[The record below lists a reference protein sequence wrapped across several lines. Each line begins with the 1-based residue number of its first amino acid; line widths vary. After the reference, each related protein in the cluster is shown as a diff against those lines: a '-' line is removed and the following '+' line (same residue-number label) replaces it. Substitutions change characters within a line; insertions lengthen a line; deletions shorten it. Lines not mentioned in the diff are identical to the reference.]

1 MIRFI
6 HAADLHLDTPF
17 SGLEQTS
24 KELAEKL
31 RRAPFVS
38 FGKIVDLAIEK
49 AVDFVLLSGDLYNTK
64 QVNIKHK
71 VYLLNNFSG

>member
-24 KELAEKL
+24 KKLAEKL
-31 RRAPFVS
+31 RERLCLFW
-38 FGKIVDLAIEK
+38 KDC
-49 AVDFVLLSGDLYNTK
+49 
-64 QVNIKHK
+64 
-71 VYLLNNFSG
+71 